1 MNFTNFKNFINF
13 TNFTNFT
20 NFKNFINFTNFTNFK
35 NFINFTNY
43 QLLNPPIPASSNL
56 PGWSAIILFQRTYP
70 TLTAKSSKKPDF
82 FQFLTNFFFNLTLS
96 TFNFVCFVFKG
107 FQLRVLT
114 QRSQR

>member
-1 MNFTNFKNFINF
+1 MNFTNF
-13 TNFTNFT
+13 
-20 NFKNFINFTNFTNFK
+20 
-35 NFINFTNY
+35 
-43 QLLNPPIPASSNL
+43 QLFHTPKPASSNL
-56 PGWSAIILFQRTYP
+56 PSWSAIILFQRTYHV
-70 TLTAKSSKKPDF
+70 LTAKTAKKNDF